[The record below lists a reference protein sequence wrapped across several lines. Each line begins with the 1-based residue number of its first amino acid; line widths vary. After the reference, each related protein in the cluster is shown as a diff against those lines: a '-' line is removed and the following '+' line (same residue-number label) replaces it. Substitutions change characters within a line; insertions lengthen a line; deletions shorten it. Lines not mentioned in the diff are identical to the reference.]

1 MCVDTHIYLA
11 IDLKSFYASVECADR
26 GLDPLTTNLVVADA
40 SRTEKT
46 ICLAVSPP
54 LKAQGIAGRPRLFE
68 VVEAVRQI
76 NASRRRAA
84 PGRRFA
90 GRSNNAVELATNP
103 SLELAYITAT
113 PRMARYL
120 QVSSSIYG
128 IYLKHVAPEDIHV
141 YSVDEV
147 FLDATQYLRLY
158 NLTARQFAVKLVRE
172 VLQTTG
178 ITATVGIGTNLFLA
192 KVAMDIVA
200 KHCVPGRDGVRIA
213 ELDEASF
220 RRQLWAHRPLT
231 DFWRIGGG
239 IANRLEMNGMRTL
252 GEVARMSLDN
262 EALLYKLFGV
272 NAELLIDH
280 AWGWEPC
287 TIAEIKAYHPA
298 DNSLSS
304 GQVLPEPY
312 DFAHAR
318 LVVREMTDLLA
329 LDLVEKHL
337 VTSQVAL
344 YIGYDRENLRDAKR
358 AAGYVG
364 EVHWDHYGRA
374 VPKSVHGSA
383 RLAEATSSSTVILAA
398 LTQLFDHL
406 VDARL
411 LIRRINV
418 CACQVADETHVVKPQ
433 MLPLQLDLFADC
445 AAQERVRAVKQEQLD
460 REHRRQ
466 EAIIAI
472 RRKLGKNALLRGMN
486 LEAGATARER
496 NCQIGGHK
504 A

>member
-1 MCVDTHIYLA
+1 
-11 IDLKSFYASVECADR
+11 
-26 GLDPLTTNLVVADA
+26 
-40 SRTEKT
+40 
-46 ICLAVSPP
+46 
-54 LKAQGIAGRPRLFE
+54 
-68 VVEAVRQI
+68 
-76 NASRRRAA
+76 
-84 PGRRFA
+84 
-90 GRSNNAVELATNP
+90 
-103 SLELAYITAT
+103 
-113 PRMARYL
+113 
-120 QVSSSIYG
+120 
-128 IYLKHVAPEDIHV
+128 
-141 YSVDEV
+141 
-147 FLDATQYLRLY
+147 
-158 NLTARQFAVKLVRE
+158 
-172 VLQTTG
+172 
-178 ITATVGIGTNLFLA
+178 
-192 KVAMDIVA
+192 
-200 KHCVPGRDGVRIA
+200 
-213 ELDEASF
+213 
-220 RRQLWAHRPLT
+220 
-231 DFWRIGGG
+231 
-239 IANRLEMNGMRTL
+239 
-252 GEVARMSLDN
+252 MSLDN

-298 DNSLSS
+298 DNNLSS

-318 LVVREMTDLLA
+318 LVACEMADLLA

-337 VTSQVAL
+337 VTSQVSL
-344 YIGYDRENLRDAKR
+344 YIGYDRANLGDAKR

-383 RLAEATSSSTVILAA
+383 RLLEATSSSTVILAA